1 VFTVPDST
9 ASRRAEAVRHFNRF
23 YTKHIGELHE
33 HLHTS
38 EFSLTEVRVLRELA
52 TGRVQTAAG
61 LARCLGLDSGYL
73 SRLLTGFERRR
84 LINRRPSVADA
95 RQSLLSLSETGRA
108 AYQPLDATAI
118 NEVLAMLAKLTDSSQ
133 DQLIAAMK
141 LIERL
146 VSERPRQSDVMLRG
160 PKAGDYGFLVHRQ
173 AQLFATGHGWDHR
186 FEGLLARTVAAFSE
200 DHDPR
205 RETCMIAEQQGTVA
219 GSALITQQA
228 ADTASVQ
235 MLYVEPD
242 VQRLGIGTQ
251 LMNECVSFARRAG
264 YAKLS
269 VTTESALLDAR
280 RLFEHSGFTRMS
292 AEPAQRFGRRLVL
305 ERWVRNL

>member
-1 VFTVPDST
+1 LSNST

-33 HLHTS
+33 HLHNS

-52 TGRVQTAAG
+52 LGRVQTAAG
-61 LARCLGLDSGYL
+61 LARGLGLDSGYL
-73 SRLLTGFERRR
+73 SRLLTGFERRK
-84 LINRRPSVADA
+84 LINRRPSAADA
-95 RQSLLSLSETGRA
+95 RQSMLSLTDMGRA
-108 AYQPLDATAI
+108 AYQPLEAAAVR
-118 NEVLAMLAKLTDSSQ
+118 EVSAMLVKLADGSQ

-146 VSERPRQSDVMLRG
+146 VNRRPRHGAVMLRG
-160 PKAGDYGFLVHRQ
+160 PKAGDYGFLVQRQ
-173 AQLFATGHGWDHR
+173 AQLFANGHGWDHR

-200 DHDPR
+200 EHDPR

-228 ADTASVQ
+228 ADTAMVQ

-242 VQRLGIGTQ
+242 VQRLGIGTH

-269 VTTESALLDAR
+269 VTTEGTLLDAR
-280 RLFEHSGFTRMS
+280 RLFEHAGFTRMS
-292 AEPAQRFGRRLVL
+292 AEPAQRFGRKLVL
-305 ERWVRNL
+305 ERWTRNL

>member
-1 VFTVPDST
+1 VSDST
-9 ASRRAEAVRHFNRF
+9 ALRRAEAVRQFNRF

-33 HLHTS
+33 HLHNS

-52 TGRVQTAAG
+52 LGRVQTAAG
-61 LARCLGLDSGYL
+61 LARGLGLDSGYL
-73 SRLLTGFERRR
+73 SRLLTGFERRK
-84 LINRRPSVADA
+84 LINRRPSSADA
-95 RQSLLSLSETGRA
+95 RQSLLSLTDTGRA
-108 AYQPLDATAI
+108 AYQPLDAAAVR
-118 NEVLAMLAKLTDSSQ
+118 EVSAMLAKLAAGSQ
-133 DQLIAAMK
+133 DQLVAAMK

-146 VSERPRQSDVMLRG
+146 VDDRPRDSAVMLRG

-173 AQLFATGHGWDHR
+173 AQLFAHGHGWDHR
-186 FEGLLARTVAAFSE
+186 FEGMLARTVAAFSE
-200 DHDPR
+200 GHDPR

-219 GSALITQQA
+219 GSALITRQA
-228 ADTASVQ
+228 PDIAAVQ

-242 VQRLGIGTQ
+242 MQRLGIGTH
-251 LMNECVSFARRAG
+251 LMNECVNFARRAG

-280 RLFEHSGFTRMS
+280 RLFEHAGLTRMS

-305 ERWVRNL
+305 ERWVLNL